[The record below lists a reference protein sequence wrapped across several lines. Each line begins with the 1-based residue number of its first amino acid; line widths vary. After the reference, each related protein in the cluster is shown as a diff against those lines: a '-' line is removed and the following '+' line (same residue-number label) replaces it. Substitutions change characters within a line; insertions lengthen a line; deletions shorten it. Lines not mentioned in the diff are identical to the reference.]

1 GVFYTW
7 QAEELKTRLESDY
20 EDFAA
25 AYGVTKQGNFEGRN
39 ILHRLNNE
47 CQFTDEANHAKAR
60 EKLHAARNKRP
71 RPPCDDKILADWNG
85 LMIATLARLALC
97 FARPDWLTHAT
108 QAYDF
113 IRQNMCIADEN
124 GLRLY
129 HLFRPHIDKSKMSHH
144 TVSLAEDYANTI
156 NAALALFSTTGKQ
169 TYLRDSEDFASYLD
183 AQFWDKDTGG
193 YYMTAQNA
201 EKLIM
206 RPHHANDNATP
217 SANSTM
223 ISNLTRLACFTGK
236 QAYMDK
242 AYALIAHFAPLA
254 EKNFPHMT
262 HYLTQLQNACQPVTC
277 VIIGTDAPSDK
288 EPDKEKDYKEKD
300 YKEKNYQP
308 LLETDHKHSLPSLA
322 IQVIDTTQTL
332 AETHPAYGK
341 TLQQGKATAYLC
353 RGQTCLAPIVTT
365 ADLTAQLDAFL
376 EKGF

>member
-1 GVFYTW
+1 
-7 QAEELKTRLESDY
+7 
-20 EDFAA
+20 
-25 AYGVTKQGNFEGRN
+25 
-39 ILHRLNNE
+39 
-47 CQFTDEANHAKAR
+47 
-60 EKLHAARNKRP
+60 ARNKRP
-71 RPPCDDKILADWNG
+71 RPPCDDKILADWYG

-97 FARPDWLTHAT
+97 FARPDWLTHAI
-108 QAYDF
+108 QAYNF
-113 IRQNMCIADEN
+113 IRQNMCVVDEN

-144 TVSLAEDYANTI
+144 TVSLAEDYANMI
-156 NAALALFSTTGKQ
+156 NAALALFSATGKQ

-236 QAYMDK
+236 QAYMDR
-242 AYALIAHFAPLA
+242 AYALIARFAPLA

-277 VIIGTDAPSDK
+277 VIIGADVTSN
-288 EPDKEKDYKEKD
+288 KEKE
-300 YKEKNYQP
+300 YQP
-308 LLETDHKHSLPSLA
+308 LLEAAHKHSLPSLA
-322 IQVIDTTQTL
+322 IQTSNANQTF
-332 AETHPAYGK
+332 AKTHPAYGK

-353 RGQTCLAPIVTT
+353 RGQTCLAPIVT
-365 ADLTAQLDAFL
+365 AEDLTAQLDEVL